1 MNPEELE
8 RLTKLEETVAFAEQH
23 AQDAAT
29 QVGQLDHLITDL
41 LDRLARVERKTATIS
56 EVPGRVN
63 CPHCTKLINNP
74 NCTTCPHCGRV
85 LYR

>member
-29 QVGQLDHLITDL
+29 QVSQLDHLMTDL
-41 LDRLARVERKTATIS
+41 LDRLVRVERKTAS
-56 EVPGRVN
+56 FSPQPGRKN
-63 CPHCTKLINNP
+63 CPHCTRVVSNP
-74 NCTTCPHCGRV
+74 SARQCPICGHQ
-85 LYR
+85 LYT